1 MNGDERR
8 EMRDRLFL
16 LRRGWRRTQWGW
28 RHPGLGARD
37 YAEGAALTLGLAAAE
52 RFDRRQ
58 EGTSRASES
67 PTPTRPA
74 AATSRER
81 VTGR

>member
-28 RHPGLGARD
+28 RHPGLGSRD
-37 YAEGAALTLGLAAAE
+37 FDEGTALTLGLAAAE
-52 RFDRRQ
+52 RHDRRQ
-58 EGTSRASES
+58 DGAPDAAPVS
-67 PTPTRPA
+67 PSARTR
-74 AATSRER
+74 AATR
-81 VTGR
+81 